1 MNEYLFP
8 VNIITPQQPDT
19 RSIKK
24 KKKIKSIDFLL
35 TSALQNKISMLQ
47 RVIILAFEP

>member
-24 KKKIKSIDFLL
+24 KKKKGIDFLL

>member
-24 KKKIKSIDFLL
+24 KKKKKVSL